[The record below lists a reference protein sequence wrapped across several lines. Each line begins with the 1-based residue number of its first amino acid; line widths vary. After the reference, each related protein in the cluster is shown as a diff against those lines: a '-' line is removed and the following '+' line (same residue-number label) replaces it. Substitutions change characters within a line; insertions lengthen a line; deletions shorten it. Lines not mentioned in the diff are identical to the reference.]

1 MTMFAPIYYSYLA
14 LIDSYMHI
22 YFLNRVGL
30 FFGTNFESQDDLNFG
45 TEGVLTILATLCASA
60 EHISP
65 RSKEHLWLTVW
76 LF

>member
-1 MTMFAPIYYSYLA
+1 MFAPIYYPYLA

-45 TEGVLTILATLCASA
+45 TEGVCSMVAVTKRCLGLVSD
-60 EHISP
+60 
-65 RSKEHLWLTVW
+65 WL
-76 LF
+76 LN